1 MRIWAAVI
9 ILLGARANAAS
20 YSTCT
25 RAHDRE
31 IELVLP
37 AAVHARLHTLK
48 GPHARRAAGFLVAHA
63 SHTLTIGSPAD
74 SGENDPKLPIMAPNS
89 VMQFMSG
96 RGYDLA
102 HPLLHELSGG
112 ERALVRD
119 SKGIT
124 ELADKLLPIWVHE
137 ISHGRVHERAVRW
150 PVAATLEDE
159 LIACYTQ
166 AAFTAELLAAEPGY
180 GGLRDVYRAQRA
192 AKTGGRAAERY
203 RALPPTQRL
212 IVSTLETGAASTDE
226 FERMYRRAY
235 GMKASLADPLTAG
248 LRHHTTREELG
259 RLLASLDL
267 PPSPRKTSADQ
278 LIVYGLSDDA
288 FWLDPAAAPA
298 AKKDAE
304 AELAR
309 LRAELDAARPALR
322 KWFES
327 AAGAPVDWAK
337 LVTPRDV
344 PVGVAPPD
352 NGENE

>member
-1 MRIWAAVI
+1 MRFWPLG
-9 ILLGARANAAS
+9 LLLVLPAHSANS
-20 YSTCT
+20 SLCT

-37 AAVHARLHTLK
+37 AAVHARLNALK
-48 GPHARRAAGFLVAHA
+48 GPHARRAAAFLVAHS

-74 SGENDPKLPIMAPNS
+74 SGENDSRLPIMAPNS

-102 HPLLHELSGG
+102 HSLLHELSGG

-119 SKGIT
+119 SKGMAA
-124 ELADKLLPIWVHE
+124 LADTLLPIWVHE

-166 AAFTAELLAAEPGY
+166 AAFTAELLAAEPAY

-192 AKTGGRAAERY
+192 AKKSGPAARSRY

-212 IVSTLETGAASTDE
+212 IVSTLETGAASTEE

-235 GMKASLADPLTAG
+235 SMKASLADPLTAG

-259 RLLASLDL
+259 RLLAKLDL

-278 LIVYGLSDDA
+278 LITYGRSDDA

-322 KWFES
+322 QWFEA

-337 LVTPRDV
+337 LVPPRDV
-344 PVGVAPPD
+344 PIGVAPPD
-352 NGENE
+352 DGANE